1 MRFVAH
7 FFAPF
12 CSLLLTFLLA
22 SMVTFMV
29 TFCSGLTGVCS
40 RQWTPRTWKSC
51 AVAKEWSR
59 STGRC
64 VLQTSISIL
73 FPTEPGFP
81 PRVPQVAL
89 SFDEKSGVYNHHC
102 VNQEHLIGYDASQ
115 NHQKVAALLTLGELL
130 VEGTIPVGTLR
141 AGAFNNPPN
150 QEQIKDAFES
160 YPWFSWNSGVLTLVQ
175 KFKMDLKGDGD
186 DELFKDACID
196 IYKKSCVLG
205 GEYTNFDK
213 CQRRVLKTWTQ
224 FGLDGKK
231 KLPPPPPPP
240 ASAATAAAAAAVA
253 AAAAAAAAAS
263 SSAAAATDVSK
274 LSERNATVWKVLT
287 IFSADT
293 VDRLE
298 EHCGAIGGDG
308 GKLMKLKDLQAAVCG
323 EDGTDISRKRNFNG
337 ELCSVVIDDFTKVL
351 GAKPEPE

>member
-1 MRFVAH
+1 M
-7 FFAPF
+7 
-12 CSLLLTFLLA
+12 
-22 SMVTFMV
+22 
-29 TFCSGLTGVCS
+29 
-40 RQWTPRTWKSC
+40 
-51 AVAKEWSR
+51 
-59 STGRC
+59 
-64 VLQTSISIL
+64 
-73 FPTEPGFP
+73 GFR
-81 PRVPQVAL
+81 RVPQVAL
-89 SFDEKSGVYNHHC
+89 SFDEKSGAYNHHR

-240 ASAATAAAAAAVA
+240 PASAATAAAAAAAAAATVA
-253 AAAAAAAAAS
+253 AAAPSSAVAAANE
-263 SSAAAATDVSK
+263 SK
-274 LSERNATVWKVLT
+274 LSERNAMVWKLLARC
-287 IFSADT
+287 SADT
-293 VDRLE
+293 AALLE

-308 GKLMKLKDLQAAVCG
+308 KDAGKLKELKDLQATVCG
-323 EDGTDISRKRNFNG
+323 EDGTDISKKRNFTG
-337 ELCSVVIDDFTKVL
+337 ELCSVAINDFTKVF